1 MTSRSDRGQGAARRA
16 TAIMETVERAA
27 TGILDE
33 AEEEARRYV
42 EDSRRRA
49 EEEAAERLGAATDLA
64 NGLVERAERLRGE
77 LDGLIEALGT
87 ARVRLEE
94 TLEPRTDA
102 PAPAPPAPIAE
113 PPRFDPDPP
122 PAEAQGPGLW
132 PVPEPEP
139 DPDPGPEP
147 QESEEIARSP
157 ESRSLS
163 DSGARLLATQMAM
176 AGNDREAVAAHLE
189 REMPAADV
197 IRILD
202 AVFGPRD

>member
-1 MTSRSDRGQGAARRA
+1 MTARSDRGQGAASRA
-16 TAIMETVERAA
+16 AAIVETVERAA
-27 TGILDE
+27 TGIIDE

-49 EEEAAERLGAATDLA
+49 EEEAAERLNAATELT

-77 LDGLIEALGT
+77 LDGLIEALGA

-94 TLEPRTDA
+94 TLEPEAPA

-113 PPRFDPDPP
+113 PPRFGPAPP
-122 PAEAQGPGLW
+122 PGESQGPGLR

-139 DPDPGPEP
+139 VFDTAPET
-147 QESEEIARSP
+147 QEHEDTSRSP

-176 AGNDREAVAAHLE
+176 AGDDREAVAARLE
-189 REMPAADV
+189 REMPEADV